1 MTFSNPLFTRL
12 LLPAIAII
20 IVATLVSYFLLNAHM
35 TALLES
41 MQGAGLNKEELT
53 ASASTHSLIII
64 ASAYGV
70 LIILALLALDW
81 YRRNVHLPIKTL
93 GTMVAHFKV
102 GQKVKLDAPTSQLH
116 DLHQIHDSLLD
127 LSNRYERQNIRQRIL
142 KQSIDNHAMYDQLTS
157 LPNRTKL
164 NEMLEHLIE
173 QSRYT
178 HDGFALLALDLDN
191 FKLINDTIGHEIGD
205 ELLKECAKRIYASL
219 KDDDI
224 LARIGGDEFVIVV
237 NDKRRDQ
244 DYHQIA
250 KNVISM
256 LHEKFVVHGHEFVIS
271 ASVGIS
277 VYPQNGK
284 DGGTLLKHADIA
296 MYEAKE
302 EGRNGYCF
310 FHNDM
315 VERIHNQL
323 YLEQEMREALEK
335 GQFTLFYQ
343 PQVDTLTAE
352 VIGAEALIRWIHPEQ
367 GIISPVRFIELAEKT
382 GFIHELGE
390 WILEESCRM
399 LSRHEELLS
408 GLKLSVN
415 ISAMQFQQP
424 DFVANVQK
432 TLAAY
437 NTPAERLVF
446 EITETLL
453 MADKESSLQTLHTL
467 KALGISIAMD
477 DFGTGYSSL
486 AYLKEFPVDIIKIDK
501 SFIQGAF
508 DNAEDYNIIRAII
521 GLGNELGLK
530 VVAEGVEQLHQYEF
544 LRTSHCSAIQGYL
557 FSKPLPESE
566 YVDYLL
572 EYNQF

>member
-1 MTFSNPLFTRL
+1 MTFKNPLFTRL

-20 IVATLVSYFLLNAHM
+20 IAATFISYFLLDAHM
-35 TALLES
+35 TALLQS
-41 MQGAGLNKEELT
+41 MQENDLQPEEVN
-53 ASASTHSLIII
+53 ASASMHSMIII

-70 LIILALLALDW
+70 LIVLALLALDW

-142 KQSIDNHAMYDQLTS
+142 QQNIDNQAMYDQLTS

-173 QSRYT
+173 RSRYS
-178 HDGFALLALDLDN
+178 HGAFALLALDLDN

-224 LARIGGDEFVIVV
+224 LARIGGDEFVIVIT
-237 NDKRRDQ
+237 DDHDQ
-244 DYHQIA
+244 DYMQIA
-250 KNVISM
+250 KNVIAM
-256 LHEKFVVHGHEFVIS
+256 LHEKFVVRGHEFVIS

-277 VYPQNGK
+277 VYPEHGR
-284 DGGTLLKHADIA
+284 DGGSLLKHADIA

-302 EGRNGYCF
+302 EGRNRHCL

-323 YLEQEMREALEK
+323 YLEQEMREALVK

-352 VIGAEALIRWIHPEQ
+352 VIGAEALIRWLHPEQ
-367 GIISPVRFIELAEKT
+367 GTISPVRFIDLAEKT

-399 LSRHEELLS
+399 LARHEELLA

-415 ISAMQFQQP
+415 ISAKQFQQP
-424 DFVANVQK
+424 DFVANVK
-432 TLAAY
+432 KMLATHDTQADQ
-437 NTPAERLVF
+437 LVF

-453 MADKESSLQTLHTL
+453 MADKEKSLETLHSL
-467 KALGISIAMD
+467 KTMGISIAMD

-544 LRTSHCSAIQGYL
+544 LRTSHCSVIQGFL
-557 FSKPLPESE
+557 FSKPLPEPE
-566 YVDYLL
+566 YIDYLL